1 MKTMAK
7 SCGGRG
13 DSVYTKNKE
22 ISMKKQIAMMLWGMV
37 AMVMMSH
44 EAYADAAEAEV
55 LKFSK
60 LAQSSRL
67 KIQTVAKD
75 YLYIGNGVA
84 VTKARKEMDA
94 ALKAF
99 DAKQK
104 KLSVALNDPKI
115 KNLMTFIEMNVEEL
129 KDTLKEPYSLDNA
142 AVVIDLAEAISEGE
156 KKISDGILKKA
167 KVKVPK
173 FMGQRY
179 NVAQIAKYYIA
190 YQSGLKDDVTV
201 RQMKQTVEKLKKALK
216 EMAANKDNNP
226 KMNKILNRMD
236 KQWKIVHQFY
246 LDIEEGGLPLIVYQ
260 TSNRLAKGFLSY
272 FTEFVKVRAAA
283 KAH

>member
-22 ISMKKQIAMMLWGMV
+22 INMKKQIAMILWGVV

-115 KNLMTFIEMNVEEL
+115 KNLMAFIEMNVEEL
-129 KDTLKEPYSLDNA
+129 RDTLKEPYSLDNA

-156 KKISDGILKKA
+156 QKIADGILKKA

-179 NVAQIAKYYIA
+179 NVVQIAKYYIA

>member
-22 ISMKKQIAMMLWGMV
+22 INMKKQIAMILWGVV

-60 LAQSSRL
+60 LARSSRL

-115 KNLMTFIEMNVEEL
+115 KNLMAFIEMNVEEL
-129 KDTLKEPYSLDNA
+129 RDTLKEPYSLDNA

-156 KKISDGILKKA
+156 QKIADGILKKA
-167 KVKVPK
+167 KTKVPK

-179 NVAQIAKYYIA
+179 NVVQIAKYYIA

>member
-22 ISMKKQIAMMLWGMV
+22 INMKKQIAMILWGVV

-44 EAYADAAEAEV
+44 EAYADAAEAET
-55 LKFSK
+55 LKLSK
-60 LAQSSRL
+60 TARSSRV

-129 KDTLKEPYSLDNA
+129 RDTLKEPYSLDNA

-156 KKISDGILKKA
+156 QKISDGILKKA

-260 TSNRLAKGFLSY
+260 TSNRLAKGFLDY
-272 FTEFVKVRAAA
+272 FNEFVKVRAAA